1 MELRHAV
8 RAYETRSVLDL
19 PAVEIPLP
27 IAARL
32 DRWSRDGEFCFEFS
46 RGNSLLR
53 KFEVM
58 RHIQAERP
66 AAQERE

>member
-1 MELRHAV
+1 MELRHAG

-27 IAARL
+27 LAARL
-32 DRWSRDGEFCFEFS
+32 RSNHGASEFCFEFS
-46 RGNSLLR
+46 RGNSLLW

-66 AAQERE
+66 AAQGRE